1 MKLSILF
8 LRLFFIIPI
17 YLFAQTNNKIEIS
30 GKISG
35 TTIETG
41 TIQFFQI
48 NGSIAKFDSNIV
60 TINHNRFKFMG
71 NISSPE
77 LILFGII
84 NSPVQNF
91 MVNSFFIDS
100 GKIAMECIYD
110 DSELEKTVHI
120 NGITGIEYEKQFL
133 PGYKGIK
140 MMFDTYLKQKKEL
153 KLNKNNITKE
163 KQDELN
169 KYYELYKTKRDD
181 YFTSYSNKYPTS
193 IILLWKLAE
202 LAERGTIAEI
212 INMYNNLDDRFKNT
226 PIGLHIQ
233 NAINIKSN
241 NSVELKLKTTSFLN
255 SKNDSLK
262 LEFNKNKYTL
272 VDFWYSHCRP
282 CIAQFPLMKNIYQTY
297 RNKGFGITGI
307 SVDKATDSSD
317 WQRIIEKYELKWNQ
331 LWDKDG
337 RVAELMYINSF
348 PNSFLFDSTGKLIQR
363 NIKPYELE
371 NFLKDHLQK

>member
-1 MKLSILF
+1 MIILIILITNIKILIIISI
-8 LRLFFIIPI
+8 II
-17 YLFAQTNNKIEIS
+17 KITT
-30 GKISG
+30 
-35 TTIETG
+35 TTIINII
-41 TIQFFQI
+41 TII
-48 NGSIAKFDSNIV
+48 
-60 TINHNRFKFMG
+60 
-71 NISSPE
+71 
-77 LILFGII
+77 
-84 NSPVQNF
+84 
-91 MVNSFFIDS
+91 
-100 GKIAMECIYD
+100 
-110 DSELEKTVHI
+110 
-120 NGITGIEYEKQFL
+120 
-133 PGYKGIK
+133 
-140 MMFDTYLKQKKEL
+140 
-153 KLNKNNITKE
+153 
-163 KQDELN
+163 
-169 KYYELYKTKRDD
+169 
-181 YFTSYSNKYPTS
+181 TS
-193 IILLWKLAE
+193 ISIV
-202 LAERGTIAEI
+202 I
-212 INMYNNLDDRFKNT
+212 IIK
-226 PIGLHIQ
+226 II
-233 NAINIKSN
+233 INIKSN